1 MVEWWN
7 DEALKYKFLARSSE
21 YFHNIKALTRIE
33 YYSILSFNHS
43 IIESF
48 SAGPGGTK
56 YLCGIKTVFL
66 LKPINF
72 MSHPEMN
79 NEWRRV
85 AASVYRKPSDSMI
98 LGAVEIDVT
107 DLEKFITAKRKQG
120 LKITL
125 THFFTLAVARAL
137 KHDVPQLNCFIRR
150 GRVVHRNQIDAMVSV
165 LIRDSEMSSV
175 KVENADQLN
184 YAQMAEKLQDAIQ
197 ETRQGD
203 ENSTMRMKGIVGHIP
218 WPFNKWLFSMY
229 KFLTISLGISLP
241 SIGLTAGRFGSF
253 VITNIGSIGLDQGFP
268 ALFPVSNVAM
278 VFVLGGVTKKP
289 VVVNDQV
296 AIRRIINLSAALD
309 HRVVD
314 ANHGGKLF
322 RSLKHAVRNPE
333 MLD

>member
-1 MVEWWN
+1 
-7 DEALKYKFLARSSE
+7 
-21 YFHNIKALTRIE
+21 
-33 YYSILSFNHS
+33 
-43 IIESF
+43 
-48 SAGPGGTK
+48 
-56 YLCGIKTVFL
+56 
-66 LKPINF
+66 
-72 MSHPEMN
+72 MSHPELN

-120 LKITL
+120 IKITL

-137 KHDVPQLNCFIRR
+137 KQDVPELNCFIRR
-150 GRVVHRNQIDAMVSV
+150 GRVVQRKQIDAMVSV

-175 KVENADQLN
+175 RVENADQLN
-184 YAQMAEKLQDAIQ
+184 YTKLADVLQAAIQ
-197 ETRQGD
+197 DTRKGD
-203 ENSTMRMKGIVGHIP
+203 ENSAMRMKGFVGRIP
-218 WPFNKWLFSMY
+218 WPFNKWIFSVY

-241 SIGLTAGRFGSF
+241 SIGLSASRFGSF
-253 VITNIGSIGLDQGFP
+253 VITNIGSIGLDMGFP

-289 VVVNDQV
+289 VVVNDRV
-296 AIRRIINLSAALD
+296 VIRRMISLSSALD

-322 RSLKHAVRNPE
+322 RSLKYAVRNPE
-333 MLD
+333 MFD